1 MDQGLPQLVQVESIE
16 KSNSFERETSQF
28 NAKIVKDEKNNLKIV
43 FRKISDDGEMDQIE
57 VIEDDNSNPHS
68 SKNEANL
75 MRVPSPQQIQYLNP
89 LDGEEMTIQKQPNT
103 TPHHVLS
110 ERFKKTNSYEKKA
123 PGPNAEIDKIEVV
136 DEEGASENSEMKHVD
151 VIKDDPF
158 KDEKYTDSSIGEK
171 KVKIQY
177 YDVWENYFI
186 IFLRPDYKV
195 IYNFF
200 IQIVDFVSRYA

>member
-1 MDQGLPQLVQVESIE
+1 MSDQGQLVQAKSIK
-16 KSNSFERETSQF
+16 KSNSFERENSQF

-57 VIEDDNSNPHS
+57 VIDDDNANPHS

-89 LDGEEMTIQKQPNT
+89 LNGQELTIQKQPNR

-110 ERFKKTNSYEKKA
+110 ERFKKFEKEA
-123 PGPNAEIDKIEVV
+123 SGPNAKINENEVV
-136 DEEGASENSEMKHVD
+136 NEKGAS
-151 VIKDDPF
+151 
-158 KDEKYTDSSIGEK
+158 DSSFGVIDSEK

-177 YDVWENYFI
+177 FDV
-186 IFLRPDYKV
+186 
-195 IYNFF
+195 
-200 IQIVDFVSRYA
+200 